1 MTAQAVARCP
11 VCLLTIGTESA
22 CACCGWRLCGPYVL
36 GVPAPPWQREFADRL
51 ATAQREHDLRAAA
64 RLHRWLA
71 GGGEAAGCS
80 PDRLPILV
88 RGAAPDPAELAALA
102 GPTAP
107 VTSLGTLLGPSL
119 ARLVAG
125 ETDRIAVIE
134 LTPDGV
140 AGHVVGTDAA
150 GTPRVVADHAWPWAV
165 LARGLPAN
173 REMLLFRLAGG
184 VGRETAA
191 PPEPPGDAVR
201 NGLRQVTDW
210 LASEPAGPMRGP
222 VLLIRRVAG
231 WPVVDAAARELA
243 AALDPATAAGTP
255 PEPDPGGMPDPG
267 AALKHPLPPVVPVD
281 ERSVAAGLLAAPLR
295 HPYALVFGDVEPA
308 TRQVRPVAR
317 VLFEAGAVA
326 PPEAGPSRSVS
337 LRAAGAGTGELVLAV
352 VARPVGPPERW
363 LPVAGGR
370 LPLPAGTDAVLS
382 VELTGAGAVRFSG
395 PPGVRD
401 TELDWPGLLAG
412 LPETCGADPVD
423 LVCAVELGGPQAELG
438 GLHAEPVWQRI
449 RLVADLLELIE
460 AEHPDPAA
468 IQVGLVGYHD
478 HVHDDM
484 KRWREPVVR
493 TVALGPVRTAA
504 AVLGTWQPAGC
515 EHAYAAPVED
525 AIHEL
530 ATPGWQETW
539 REAAR
544 HVLVTAG
551 SRPPHPAVSP
561 DRTHSCTF
569 KHDWSADMGRLVATA
584 RLRRVAVQDGAP
596 PDLRRAGKGAPERAA
611 LAWAALGAD
620 AQLTRPTAHQL
631 AEAAGLLPATV
642 RPMPLPV
649 LPVTVPAGVS

>member
-11 VCLLTIGTESA
+11 VCLLTIGTESE
-22 CACCGWRLCGPYVL
+22 CACCRWRLCGPYVL
-36 GVPAPPWQREFADRL
+36 GSPALAQQREFADRL
-51 ATAQREHDLRAAA
+51 AAAQREHDLHAAA

-71 GGGEAAGCS
+71 GGGEAVGCS
-80 PDRLPILV
+80 PEPLLSLV

-102 GPTAP
+102 GPAAP

-134 LTPDGV
+134 LTPEAV
-140 AGHVVGTDAA
+140 AGHVVGTDEA
-150 GTPRVVADHAWPWAV
+150 GTPRLVAGQTWPWAD
-165 LARGLPAN
+165 LARGLPAG
-173 REMLLFRLAGG
+173 REMRLFRLAGG
-184 VGRETAA
+184 VGREIAT

-201 NGLRQVTDW
+201 NGLRRVTDW
-210 LASEPAGPMRGP
+210 LASEPAGPVRGP

-243 AALDPATAAGTP
+243 AALDPATAAGP
-255 PEPDPGGMPDPG
+255 AAEPDPGGATDPG
-267 AALKHPLPPVVPVD
+267 AALKRPLPPVVPVS
-281 ERSVAAGLLAAPLR
+281 ESSVAAGLLAAPLR

-317 VLFEAGAVA
+317 VLFEAGTIA
-326 PPEAGPSRSVS
+326 PPGGGPSRSVS

-395 PPGVRD
+395 PPGVRAAK
-401 TELDWPGLLAG
+401 LDWPALLAG

-438 GLHAEPVWQRI
+438 GPQAEPVWQRI
-449 RLVADLLELIE
+449 RLVADLLELVA

-468 IQVGLVGYHD
+468 VQVGLVGYHD
-478 HVHDDM
+478 HVYDDM
-484 KRWREPVVR
+484 KRWREPVIR
-493 TVALGPVRTAA
+493 TVTLGPVRTAA
-504 AVLGTWQPAGC
+504 AVLDTWQPTGC
-515 EHAYAAPVED
+515 NHAYAAPVED

-530 ATPGWQETW
+530 AAPGWQETW

-544 HVLVTAG
+544 HVLVTVG

-561 DRTHSCTF
+561 DRTPRCPTEN
-569 KHDWSADMGRLVATA
+569 DWSADMGRLVATQ

-620 AQLTRPTAHQL
+620 AQLSRPTASQL
-631 AEAAGLLPATV
+631 ADAAGLLPATV

-649 LPVTVPAGVS
+649 PAGVA